1 MRSSDWSSDVCSS
14 DLHGRTNLAA
24 DGPPSQCIG
33 TRMMVFEIVDQALK
47 RIDCLPRGAEA
58 RLIFLRRPGILIEI
72 EPVKSLTFL
81 ASLLIDENVHHAVR
95 HIAVVGSSVSVRVG
109 IGGRRII
116 KNKK

>member
-47 RIDCLPRGAEA
+47 RIDCLHRGAEE

-72 EPVKSLTFL
+72 EPVKSLTFRARMIIHEQIGR
-81 ASLLIDENVHHAVR
+81 ASWRERMWQYV
-95 HIAVVGSSVSVRVG
+95 
-109 IGGRRII
+109 
-116 KNKK
+116 